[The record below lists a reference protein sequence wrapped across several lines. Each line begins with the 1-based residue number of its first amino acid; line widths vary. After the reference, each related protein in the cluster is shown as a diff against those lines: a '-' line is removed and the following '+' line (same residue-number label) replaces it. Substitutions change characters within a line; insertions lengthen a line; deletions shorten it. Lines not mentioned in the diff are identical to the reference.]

1 VERAHELQRLP
12 LGVKLQILIDQHLN
26 VVLNLL
32 KVVAIVMKKQESLV
46 LVLELKDTHGHLLEA
61 VGRSLSDLE
70 APDVLWF
77 LVHFAKGKLSGEL
90 RACIV
95 D

>member
-61 VGRSLSDLE
+61 VGRSLSNLE
-70 APDVLWF
+70 APDILRL
-77 LVHFAKGKLSGEL
+77 LVYLTKGELGGEL
-90 RACIV
+90 RPCVV